1 MNEEQYEE
9 IQVGLHLPAFEAPP
23 LSRQALAIYC
33 GASGDH
39 NPIHVDIDFAKSAG
53 LEDVIAHGML
63 VMAYAGRM
71 LTNWMPQSAIRNFDI
86 RFLNMTEIGETICSN
101 GVVRE
106 KFIEAN
112 QKFLIVEVLAKGQD
126 GLNKL
131 SGSATLSFP

>member
-1 MNEEQYEE
+1 MNEELYEE
-9 IQVGLHLPAFEAPP
+9 IQVGFHLPTFEAPP
-23 LSRQALAIYC
+23 VSRQALAIYC

-39 NPIHVDIDFAKSAG
+39 NPIHVDIDFAKAAG

-71 LTNWMPQSAIRNFDI
+71 LTNWMPQSSIKNFDI
-86 RFLNMTEIGETICSN
+86 RFLNMTEIGEKICSN

-112 QKFLIVEVLAKGQD
+112 QKILVVEVLAKGQD

-131 SGSATLSFP
+131 SGSATLSFL

>member
-1 MNEEQYEE
+1 MNEELYEE
-9 IQVGLHLPAFEAPP
+9 IQVGFHLPAFKAPP
-23 LSRQALAIYC
+23 VSRQALAIYC

-39 NPIHVDIDFAKSAG
+39 NPIHVDIDFAKAAG

-71 LTNWMPQSAIRNFDI
+71 LTNWMPQSSIKNFDI
-86 RFLNMTEIGETICSN
+86 RFLNMTEIGEKICSN

-112 QKFLIVEVLAKGQD
+112 QKILVVEVLAKGQD

-131 SGSATLSFP
+131 SGSATLSFL

>member
-1 MNEEQYEE
+1 MNEELYEE
-9 IQVGLHLPAFEAPP
+9 IQVGFHLPVFEAPP
-23 LSRQALAIYC
+23 VSRQALAIYC

-39 NPIHVDIDFAKSAG
+39 NPIHVDIDFAKAAG

-71 LTNWMPQSAIRNFDI
+71 LTNWMPQSSIKNFDI
-86 RFLNMTEIGETICSN
+86 RFLNMTEIGEKICSN

-112 QKFLIVEVLAKGQD
+112 QKILVVEVLAKGQD

-131 SGSATLSFP
+131 SGSATLSFL